1 MTALQWQSARYF
13 ATNVSSSADA
23 NITSISIIL
32 TSRSVLISWK
42 SVAHVHLSP
51 FNKSYTKGGTITKRA
66 SPRPLSGGINVGI
79 DVARGIYKLITH

>member
-13 ATNVSSSADA
+13 ASNVSSSADA
-23 NITSISIIL
+23 NIASISVIL

-42 SVAHVHLSP
+42 SVAHAHLSP
-51 FNKSYTKGGTITKRA
+51 FNKSYTKGGTTTKRVA
-66 SPRPLSGGINVGI
+66 PRPLSGGINVGI